1 MTRPDRDYDD
11 ILSRVLHSTL
21 EPIEPAGDGLA
32 KIQRRIAEPWLKRQ
46 WSLLRME
53 LSALGWL
60 VAVRSEPLLTRGR
73 SRLAALRTGSR
84 RRPAAARGAFGAAA
98 TRASFGRRY
107 DWAHRGRAGDT
118 GLRRWLGPT
127 IAWLR
132 PTLAVAGAV
141 VIVVAGV
148 FALGR
153 FQTPF
158 APTGNSSRP
167 NAGAAPGTS
176 GQRASHGQGSRLTPP
191 GQPQGKSP
199 NGKKGGRTRNKP
211 NASPSATC
219 SPTPSPSTSVSPTT
233 SPSPTP
239 TPTPSPTPTQ
249 TTSPSPTPTQTS
261 GPQFGPDGGAA
272 DTAIVTGSS
281 KAAASC
287 NGPVNGQNRHA
298 A

>member
-84 RRPAAARGAFGAAA
+84 RRPRPRAEPSAPPPRGLH
-98 TRASFGRRY
+98 S
-107 DWAHRGRAGDT
+107 AGVT
-118 GLRRWLGPT
+118 TGPT
-127 IAWLR
+127 AAGPATPACAGGSAR
-132 PTLAVAGAV
+132 PSRGSGPTLAVAGAV

-153 FQTPF
+153 FHTVF
-158 APTGNSSRP
+158 APAGSSSRP
-167 NAGAAPGTS
+167 GSVAQGGTS
-176 GQRASHGQGSRLTPP
+176 GHPARNGHGNRLTPP

-199 NGKKGGRTRNKP
+199 NGKRGGRTRNKT

-219 SPTPSPSTSVSPTT
+219 NPTPSPSASVSPTT

-239 TPTPSPTPTQ
+239 TPTSSPTSSPTA
-249 TTSPSPTPTQTS
+249 SPSPSPTQTS
-261 GPQFGPDGGAA
+261 GPQFGTNGGAA
-272 DTAIVTGSS
+272 DTAVVTGSRGT
-281 KAAASC
+281 AASC
-287 NGPVNGQNRHA
+287 NGPVNGQDRHA

>member
-153 FQTPF
+153 FHTVF
-158 APTGNSSRP
+158 APAGSSSRP
-167 NAGAAPGTS
+167 GSVAQGGTS
-176 GQRASHGQGSRLTPP
+176 GHPARNGHGNRLTPP

-199 NGKKGGRTRNKP
+199 NGKRGGRTRNKT

-219 SPTPSPSTSVSPTT
+219 NPTPSPSASVSPTT

-239 TPTPSPTPTQ
+239 TPTSSPTSSPTA
-249 TTSPSPTPTQTS
+249 SPSPSPTQTS
-261 GPQFGPDGGAA
+261 GPQFGTNGGAA
-272 DTAIVTGSS
+272 DTAVVTGSRGT
-281 KAAASC
+281 AASC
-287 NGPVNGQNRHA
+287 NGPVNGQDRHA